1 MKHLFNLVDVFT
13 SEILNGNP
21 LAVVFGA
28 DDLGD
33 EQMQAFARWMNLSET
48 TFLLRPRS
56 EGADYRMRIFTPG
69 GELPFAGHP
78 TLGTCHAWLEAGGRP
93 QQEGEILQECGV
105 GLVRIRAAGDH
116 LAFAAP
122 SLTSSIVDAELLRRI
137 LEALHLE
144 PAKVKASR
152 WLDNG
157 SQWVGLV
164 LSDVKTVL
172 ALEPDHAGLK
182 ELVKVGVV
190 APYPE
195 QSPCAFEVRSFAA
208 PAGVP
213 EDPVTGSLNAALAQ
227 WLIGDGLAPERYTV
241 SQGTRL
247 HRQGRIHVEKRGDDV
262 WIGGRVITGVRG
274 ELALGAV
281 TE

>member
-1 MKHLFNLVDVFT
+1 VKHPFNLVDVFT
-13 SEILNGNP
+13 SETLNGNP

-28 DDLGD
+28 DDLSD
-33 EQMQAFARWMNLSET
+33 EQMQAFARWINLSET
-48 TFLLRPRS
+48 TFLLRPKS
-56 EGADYRMRIFTPG
+56 ESADYRMRIFTPG

-105 GLVRIRAAGDH
+105 GLVRIRIAGDH

-122 SLTSSIVDAELLRRI
+122 PLTSSIVDAELLRRI
-137 LEALHLE
+137 LKALHLE

-157 SQWVGLV
+157 SQWVGLL

-195 QSPCAFEVRSFAA
+195 HSPCAFEVRGFAA
-208 PAGVP
+208 PSGIP

-227 WLIGDGLAPERYTV
+227 WLIGDGLAPARYTV

-247 HRQGRIHVEKRGDDV
+247 HRQGRIHVEKQGDDV

-274 ELALGAV
+274 ELALP
-281 TE
+281 